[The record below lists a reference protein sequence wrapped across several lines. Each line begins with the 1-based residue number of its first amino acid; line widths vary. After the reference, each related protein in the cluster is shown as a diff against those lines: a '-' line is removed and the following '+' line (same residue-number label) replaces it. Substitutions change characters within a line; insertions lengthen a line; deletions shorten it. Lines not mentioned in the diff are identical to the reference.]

1 MMKPK
6 SSSFSGY
13 FVGIL
18 LLEVMTSASEKWTVT
33 IPIGHLVAIVGGQ
46 IELSCQLSP
55 PQSAKHME
63 VSWFKGD
70 HFTSKL
76 VHLYRDGHE
85 VKGEAAPEYVDRTEF
100 VKEAI
105 GEGKVALRLHNIRVS
120 DNGTYQCSF
129 KDGNFSNMASMD
141 LNVTAL
147 GLETQIHIQA
157 PRTDGLMVECNSGGW
172 FPQPQ
177 MVCKD
182 SKGEVIPHSSQL
194 YSQDGAGLFH
204 IKMTLLLSYKS
215 QGDMIC
221 YIHNPLSDE
230 GKQINIILADALFV
244 PVHNWLM
251 SFFILSSAMLFFI
264 FVLLVYWCFK
274 RKVSRYN
281 FIHILNS
288 IPAQVLGFACFCA
301 MLSIYLHFRMQVS
314 ISDPFFSLYNDWIWY
329 MAKMVIILM
338 GFYIVLITA
347 LYFTVRGHFKKMKN
361 IWKKSTEMQSAKCRH
376 GKHYKK

>member
-1 MMKPK
+1 MMKLK

-13 FVGIL
+13 CVGFL
-18 LLEVMTSASEKWTVT
+18 LLQVMTSTSEKWAVT
-33 IPIGHLVAIVGGQ
+33 IPTVHLVAIVGGQ
-46 IELSCQLSP
+46 TELSCQLSP

-70 HFTSKL
+70 HSKL

-182 SKGEVIPHSSQL
+182 SKGEVIPHSSQS

-221 YIHNPLSDE
+221 YIRNPLSE
-230 GKQINIILADALFV
+230 EEKKINIILAVFGCDSIRIM
-244 PVHNWLM
+244 NT
-251 SFFILSSAMLFFI
+251 
-264 FVLLVYWCFK
+264 
-274 RKVSRYN
+274 
-281 FIHILNS
+281 
-288 IPAQVLGFACFCA
+288 IPAQGLGFICFCA
-301 MLSIYLHFRMQVS
+301 MLGIYLHFRIQVS
-314 ISDPFFSLYNDWIWY
+314 IADPFFSLYNDWIWD
-329 MAKMVIILM
+329 MAKMVMILM
-338 GFYIVLITA
+338 VFYTVLISS
-347 LYFTVRGHFKKMKN
+347 LYLTVRGHVKKIKN
-361 IWKKSTEMQSAKCRH
+361 IWKKIDRDAISKM
-376 GKHYKK
+376 

>member
-1 MMKPK
+1 MMKLK

-13 FVGIL
+13 CVGFL
-18 LLEVMTSASEKWTVT
+18 LLQVMTSTSEKWAVT
-33 IPIGHLVAIVGGQ
+33 IPTVHLVAIVGGQ
-46 IELSCQLSP
+46 TELSCQLSP

-70 HFTSKL
+70 HSKL

-182 SKGEVIPHSSQL
+182 SKGEVIPHSSQS

-221 YIHNPLSDE
+221 YIRNPLSE
-230 GKQINIILADALFV
+230 EEKKINIILADALFV
-244 PVHNWLM
+244 PVHIGLVVLV
-251 SFFILSSAMLFFI
+251 SLFFVI
-264 FVLLVYWCFK
+264 LVVIGVLLICRCSKKTVFGCDSI
-274 RKVSRYN
+274 RIMN
-281 FIHILNS
+281 T
-288 IPAQVLGFACFCA
+288 IPAQGLGFICFCA
-301 MLSIYLHFRMQVS
+301 MLGIYLHFRIQVQD
-314 ISDPFFSLYNDWIWY
+314 IHRFQGLGY
-329 MAKMVIILM
+329 
-338 GFYIVLITA
+338 
-347 LYFTVRGHFKKMKN
+347 
-361 IWKKSTEMQSAKCRH
+361 RH
-376 GKHYKK
+376 L

>member
-1 MMKPK
+1 MMKLK

-13 FVGIL
+13 CVGFL
-18 LLEVMTSASEKWTVT
+18 LLQVMTSTSEKWTVT
-33 IPIGHLVAIVGGQ
+33 IPTAHLVAIVGGQ
-46 IELSCQLSP
+46 TELHCQLSP
-55 PQSAKHME
+55 PQSAKYME

-70 HFTSKL
+70 HSKL

-129 KDGNFSNMASMD
+129 KDSNFSSVASMD
-141 LNVTAL
+141 LSVAAL

-182 SKGEVIPHSSQL
+182 SKGEVIPHSSQS

-204 IKMTLLLSYKS
+204 IKMTLIRYRSH
-215 QGDMIC
+215 GDMIC
-221 YIHNPLSDE
+221 YIGNPLSHE

-244 PVHNWLM
+244 PVHIVLVV
-251 SFFILSSAMLFFI
+251 SVSLFSVILVVI
-264 FVLLVYWCFK
+264 GVLLIRRCSKKTVFGCD
-274 RKVSRYN
+274 
-281 FIHILNS
+281 S
-288 IPAQVLGFACFCA
+288 IRIMNTISAQGLGFICFCA
-301 MLSIYLHFRMQVS
+301 MLSIYLHFRIQVQD
-314 ISDPFFSLYNDWIWY
+314 IHRFQGLGY
-329 MAKMVIILM
+329 
-338 GFYIVLITA
+338 
-347 LYFTVRGHFKKMKN
+347 
-361 IWKKSTEMQSAKCRH
+361 RH
-376 GKHYKK
+376 L